1 MYACLG
7 IEHTGKDPLIYDVD
21 YPGDY
26 MLLFQKAYTAW
37 YVGQRKES
45 AKLWKELG
53 TLSNVKAEHMQII
66 QNNIL
71 NLC

>member
-53 TLSNVKAEHMQII
+53 TLF
-66 QNNIL
+66 
-71 NLC
+71 